1 MFVCIL
7 QAMTF
12 SVRARQSVQVGLTA
26 AAQAVVAELQ
36 SRFPKRELLD
46 ALSIVHPRFFQN
58 GTFSDFE
65 ERLGVLCD
73 FYGVHKVNAH
83 GGRLPALIDSER
95 LKNNAPFFFAHAQ
108 PIARLVLGDNE
119 VEQLGAGIV

>member
-1 MFVCIL
+1 
-7 QAMTF
+7 MTF